1 LVAGRLRRAAL
12 RAQLPNLGISPQFI
26 SFTNVTME
34 SDKYICIRETGP
46 TNSVVIVDMAAPLSP
61 LKRPITADSALM
73 NPASK
78 VIALKATVAGA
89 AGDSLQIFNLE
100 MKSKMK
106 SFQIAQPVVFWKWIS
121 PSKLGL
127 ITATTVYHWDMNV
140 RPRDARRSLPRPCR
154 LRRGGAPRRASQAAA
169 PALARLSAAA
179 PAAAGAR
186 GQVAAGCGGVRG
198 CPPAAGCLRL
208 LARRASGAARR
219 GPAQVSASAPPAL
232 TRSGARARARA
243 TRRRCLTARRT
254 WRTRRSSTTAWTPRR
269 SGACSSASR
278 PARRSGARPPPVGPV
293 RGCA

>member
-1 LVAGRLRRAAL
+1 MVAGRLRRAAP
-12 RAQLPNLGISPQFI
+12 RAQLPNLGINPQFI

-140 RPRDARRSLPRPCR
+140 RPRDARRSLPRPCCSCR
-154 LRRGGAPRRASQAAA
+154 AAQRGARRTPRCWRRHGPARRPAVAGACGRVAPVHAAARAAALLQQAPGGAWRGA
-169 PALARLSAAA
+169 PASRPGVAERER
-179 PAAAGAR
+179 AG
-186 GQVAAGCGGVRG
+186 GTYVVR
-198 CPPAAGCLRL
+198 A
-208 LARRASGAARR
+208 RASGRE
-219 GPAQVSASAPPAL
+219 
-232 TRSGARARARA
+232 
-243 TRRRCLTARRT
+243 
-254 WRTRRSSTTAWTPRR
+254 
-269 SGACSSASR
+269 R
-278 PARRSGARPPPVGPV
+278 PGEGV
-293 RGCA
+293 

>member
-1 LVAGRLRRAAL
+1 MC
-12 RAQLPNLGISPQFI
+12 AQLPNLGINPQFI

-46 TNSVVIVDMAAPLSP
+46 TNSVVIVDMAAPLTP

-140 RPRDARRSLPRPCR
+140 RS
-154 LRRGGAPRRASQAAA
+154 
-169 PALARLSAAA
+169 
-179 PAAAGAR
+179 PAAL
-186 GQVAAGCGGVRG
+186 CGVRLASF
-198 CPPAAGCLRL
+198 AA
-208 LARRASGAARR
+208 
-219 GPAQVSASAPPAL
+219 
-232 TRSGARARARA
+232 
-243 TRRRCLTARRT
+243 
-254 WRTRRSSTTAWTPRR
+254 
-269 SGACSSASR
+269 
-278 PARRSGARPPPVGPV
+278 
-293 RGCA
+293 

>member
-1 LVAGRLRRAAL
+1 
-12 RAQLPNLGISPQFI
+12 
-26 SFTNVTME
+26 ME

-46 TNSVVIVDMAAPLSP
+46 TNSVVIVDMAAPLTP

-140 RPRDARRSLPRPCR
+140 RSPAALC
-154 LRRGGAPRRASQAAA
+154 AVHIASFVAKKV
-169 PALARLSAAA
+169 LVVYLLNSFRLS
-179 PAAAGAR
+179 
-186 GQVAAGCGGVRG
+186 
-198 CPPAAGCLRL
+198 
-208 LARRASGAARR
+208 
-219 GPAQVSASAPPAL
+219 
-232 TRSGARARARA
+232 
-243 TRRRCLTARRT
+243 
-254 WRTRRSSTTAWTPRR
+254 
-269 SGACSSASR
+269 
-278 PARRSGARPPPVGPV
+278 
-293 RGCA
+293 

>member
-1 LVAGRLRRAAL
+1 MARPGRARAGISLVAGRLRRAAL
-12 RAQLPNLGISPQFI
+12 RAQLPNLGINPQFI

-140 RPRDARRSLPRPCR
+140 RPRDARRSLPRPCCSCR
-154 LRRGGAPRRASQAAA
+154 AAQRGARRTPRCWRRHGPARRRLPWPGLAGELRRCTQRRVRPPSCSRRQEAP
-169 PALARLSAAA
+169 
-179 PAAAGAR
+179 
-186 GQVAAGCGGVRG
+186 
-198 CPPAAGCLRL
+198 
-208 LARRASGAARR
+208 GAARR
-219 GPAQVSASAPPAL
+219 RRGRAWPSASAPVAL
-232 TRSGARARARA
+232 M
-243 TRRRCLTARRT
+243 
-254 WRTRRSSTTAWTPRR
+254 
-269 SGACSSASR
+269 
-278 PARRSGARPPPVGPV
+278 
-293 RGCA
+293 

>member
-1 LVAGRLRRAAL
+1 MAAAAPISLKEALLVRARAAPLARCRRCEAEHKWIARRLALVWCWRPALWKHGVRLTPRLRASSHFLTCSRLRRL
-12 RAQLPNLGISPQFI
+12 KRLPHVCAQLPNLGINPQFI

-46 TNSVVIVDMAAPLSP
+46 TNSVVIVDMAAPLTP

-140 RPRDARRSLPRPCR
+140 R
-154 LRRGGAPRRASQAAA
+154 A
-169 PALARLSAAA
+169 PATLLECVLQALL
-179 PAAAGAR
+179 
-186 GQVAAGCGGVRG
+186 QYVAAVHY
-198 CPPAAGCLRL
+198 
-208 LARRASGAARR
+208 S
-219 GPAQVSASAPPAL
+219 
-232 TRSGARARARA
+232 RS
-243 TRRRCLTARRT
+243 TY
-254 WRTRRSSTTAWTPRR
+254 S
-269 SGACSSASR
+269 
-278 PARRSGARPPPVGPV
+278 
-293 RGCA
+293 